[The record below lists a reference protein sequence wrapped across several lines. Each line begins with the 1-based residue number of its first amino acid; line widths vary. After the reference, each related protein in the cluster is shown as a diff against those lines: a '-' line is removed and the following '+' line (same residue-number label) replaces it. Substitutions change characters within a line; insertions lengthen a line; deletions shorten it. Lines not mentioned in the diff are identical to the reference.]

1 VRIDSSHVGVV
12 HRRRAHQLG
21 VAAVWRAEL
30 VALTD
35 EQGDAAYRGIHLPRT
50 TLEDVL
56 DDGSAPAE
64 RRIGAALA
72 LRALDPSYA
81 TRVRLAA
88 GSSANEH
95 LRIALEKVADDD
107 VDVGIVEDASR
118 AEQA

>member
-35 EQGDAAYRGIHLPRT
+35 EQGDAAYRRVHLPRT

-56 DDGSAPAE
+56 DDGLAPAE

-72 LRALDPSYA
+72 LRASSR
-81 TRVRLAA
+81 TRHARNRREARASNDACFSRSAMSAA
-88 GSSANEH
+88 RGC
-95 LRIALEKVADDD
+95 
-107 VDVGIVEDASR
+107 SR
-118 AEQA
+118 RM